1 MRLVLRYNL
10 LLYIGSVPTLILAIT
25 AYAYAPDRQRILKF
39 GFDGYISKPFN
50 LTVLKTKIADLLNS
64 KVMLP

>member
-10 LLYIGSVPTLILAIT
+10 LLYISSVPTLILAIT
-25 AYAYAPDRQRILKF
+25 AYAYASDRQRILKF

-50 LTVLKTKIADLLNS
+50 STVLKTKIADLLNS